1 MPTVT
6 VIEPKKRQQGLAS
19 LDALIKR
26 KVVGYARVST
36 DDQENSYDAQ
46 VDYFTNF
53 IKSRPDWEFV
63 RMYSDE
69 GVSGTGAA
77 RRPGFEQMIKDAL
90 AGNFSLIVTKSIS
103 RFARN
108 TVTTLSAVRDLK
120 AHGCEVWFQKEN
132 IQTFDSKGELL
143 ITIMSSLSQE
153 ESRSIS
159 ENVSWGIRK
168 SFADGK
174 VPFAYKHFLGYRR
187 GADGKPELDPEEA
200 EVVRTIYRRYL
211 EGDSP
216 ATIARSLTAADIPTP
231 GGKTKWAVST
241 VQSILSNERY
251 KGMAILQK
259 GFTTD
264 FLTKKKKKNEGEL
277 PQYKVEGSHPA
288 IIPEETWEL
297 VQLEMERRSR
307 LGSRFSSKG
316 LLSSR
321 LVCADCGGFF
331 GSKVWH
337 STDKNRTVIWR
348 CNNKYNHRI
357 SRSSGETKC
366 STAHVTEGQIMAAFN
381 QVVTQLY
388 SQRPEVIAACEA
400 VVSQLLDTRVED
412 TKLAKAHE
420 EAEALAVQVKAL
432 IDAQAHGNGSEGF
445 KEKYTALE
453 RQYALIQERIRAL
466 ETSKADKTFRAKE
479 AQAFLMAMEGF
490 EKLSDTE
497 LFNALVDRV
506 VVGDGLKF
514 ILRDGTEY
522 GVR

>member
-6 VIEPKKRQQGLAS
+6 VIEPKKRQQGLTP
-19 LDALIKR
+19 LDALVKR
-26 KVVGYARVST
+26 RVVGYARVST
-36 DDQENSYDAQ
+36 DDQENSYEAQ

-77 RRPGFEQMIKDAL
+77 RRPGFEQMIKDAI
-90 AGNFSLIVTKSIS
+90 AGNFTLIVTKSIS

-108 TVTTLSAVRDLK
+108 TVTTLTAVRDLK

-187 GADGKPELDPEEA
+187 GPDGKPEIDPEEA

-216 ATIARSLTAADIPTP
+216 ARIANSLTTASIPTP
-231 GGKTKWAVST
+231 SGKTNWAVST

-288 IIPEETWEL
+288 IIPEETWGL
-297 VQLEMERRSR
+297 VQLEMERQSR

-316 LLSSR
+316 PLSSR

-337 STDKNRTVIWR
+337 STDKNRAVIWR
-348 CNNKYNHRI
+348 CNNKYNHSI
-357 SRSSGETKC
+357 PRSSGGTKC
-366 STAHVTEGQIMAAFN
+366 ATAHVTEERVMAAFGS
-381 QVVTQLY
+381 VVTRLIA
-388 SQRPEVIAACEA
+388 QRPEVIAACEA
-400 VVSQLLDTRVED
+400 VITELLDTVVED

-420 EAEALAVQVKAL
+420 EAEALTVQVKRI
-432 IDAQAHGNGSEGF
+432 IDAQAHGDGGDGF
-445 KEKYTALE
+445 KEQYTALE
-453 RQYALIQERIRAL
+453 KQYARLQEKINAL
-466 ETSKADKTFRAKE
+466 EATKADKTFRAKE
-479 AQAFLMAMEGF
+479 AQAFLMAMDGF
-490 EKLSDTE
+490 EELSDTE

-506 VVGDGLKF
+506 VVGDGLAF
-514 ILRDGTEY
+514 VLRDGTEWKTL
-522 GVR
+522 

>member
-108 TVTTLSAVRDLK
+108 TVTTLTAVRDLK

-187 GADGKPELDPEEA
+187 GADGRPEIDPEEA

-216 ATIARSLTAADIPTP
+216 ARIAGDLTAAAIPTP
-231 GGKTKWAVST
+231 SGKTKWAVST

-297 VQLEMERRSR
+297 VQLEMKRRSR

-316 LLSSR
+316 PLSSR
-321 LVCADCGGFF
+321 LVCADCGGFY

-348 CNNKYNHRI
+348 CNNKYKEVN
-357 SRSSGETKC
+357 RSSGGTKC
-366 STAHVTEGQIMAAFN
+366 ATSHVTEEQVMAAFGS
-381 QVVTQLY
+381 VVMQLLA
-388 SQRPEVIAACEA
+388 QRPEVIAACEA
-400 VVSQLLDTRVED
+400 VIAELLDTVEED

-420 EAEALAVQVKAL
+420 EAEALAVQVKGL
-432 IDAQAHGNGSEGF
+432 IDAQAHGDGGDGF
-445 KEKYTALE
+445 KEKYAVLE
-453 RQYALIQERIRAL
+453 KQYARIQEKIRAL
-466 ETSKADKTFRAKE
+466 EAAKADKTFRAKE

-490 EKLSDTE
+490 EELSDTE

-506 VVGDGLKF
+506 VVGDGLTF
-514 ILRDGTEY
+514 ILRDGSEY

>member
-1 MPTVT
+1 MS
-6 VIEPKKRQQGLAS
+6 RRSASRGLAS
-19 LDALIKR
+19 LDALAKR
-26 KVVGYARVST
+26 RVVGYARVST
-36 DDQENSYDAQ
+36 DDQENSYEAQ

-90 AGNFSLIVTKSIS
+90 AGNFTLIVTKSIS

-108 TVTTLSAVRDLK
+108 TVTTLTAVRDLK

-187 GADGKPELDPEEA
+187 GPDGKPEIDPEEA

-211 EGDSP
+211 EGVSP
-216 ATIARSLTAADIPTP
+216 ARIARDLTAAAIRTP
-231 GGKTKWAVST
+231 SGKSKWAVST
-241 VQSILSNERY
+241 IQSILSNERY

-297 VQLEMERRSR
+297 VQLEVERRSR

-316 LLSSR
+316 PLSSR

-337 STDKNRTVIWR
+337 STDKNRTVVWR
-348 CNNKYNHRI
+348 CNNKYKNV
-357 SRSSGETKC
+357 SRSSGGTKC
-366 STAHVTEGQIMAAFN
+366 VTAHVTEEQVMAVFAH
-381 QVVTQLY
+381 VVEKLLA
-388 SQRPEVIAACEA
+388 QRPEVIAACEA
-400 VVSQLLDTRVED
+400 VITELLDMTVED

-420 EAEALAVQVKAL
+420 EAEVLAQQVKVL
-432 IDAQAHGNGSEGF
+432 IDAQAHGDANTEAHGDSF
-445 KEKYTALE
+445 KEQYSPLE
-453 RQYALIQERIRAL
+453 KQYSRLQERIQAL
-466 ETSKADKTFRAKE
+466 EAEKGNKTFRAKE
-479 AQAFLMAMEGF
+479 AHAFLMAMEGF
-490 EKLSDTE
+490 GKLSDTE

-506 VVGDGLKF
+506 VVGDGLAF
-514 ILRDGTEY
+514 VLRDGTEWKTL
-522 GVR
+522 